1 MTAARTIIILS
12 VAVFAAV
19 AISECA
25 RRTYA
30 PDEMSEMASLA
41 AARDAALHALDTI
54 KARHAEREIRDQK
67 HADSLRRL
75 IARAYKATRDTDL
88 IIRADTVFVPVE
100 QYLFIRDTVLPACEA
115 CASRL
120 DSSVTANRIER
131 TAANAALQTSNAW
144 GESGWRTAASESR
157 KAKRWKRAL
166 PVVFVGGAL
175 LGAYIRGP

>member
-1 MTAARTIIILS
+1 MKAPYQWIGLLLLI
-12 VAVFAAV
+12 AV
-19 AISECA
+19 AIGLCA
-25 RRTYA
+25 RRA
-30 PDEMSEMASLA
+30 PDQMSEVATLA

-115 CASRL
+115 CAARL

-131 TAANAALQTSNAW
+131 TAAMISV
-144 GESGWRTAASESR
+144 SV
-157 KAKRWKRAL
+157 
-166 PVVFVGGAL
+166 P
-175 LGAYIRGP
+175 